1 MQLYALIDTSPD
13 MSVTV
18 FDAFFSG
25 MFVVREYGNHVR
37 LSLKIPP
44 DPKRTA
50 TLLCEIFRTF
60 LTYSSK

>member
-1 MQLYALIDTSPD
+1 VLLYALIDTSAD
-13 MSVTV
+13 VSVTV
-18 FDAFFSG
+18 FDALFSG
-25 MFVVREYGNHVR
+25 MFVVLEYGNHVR

-44 DPKRTA
+44 DLKRTT